1 MRIKFAGV
9 VFVAGLGFAISA
21 ATACPDEKSTA
32 KKGQSVTVA
41 ADKAKGGCGKS
52 AATLVAKLD
61 DGRSEA
67 AVKTKKGGCNK
78 PCAGKSAT
86 AGAEKFDGCGPG
98 CKCGKGAKTVADKA
112 AQPPCQGHGAKTTA
126 DKTAQPPCH
135 GAKKTADKGKGG
147 CDKPC
152 HGKGTTTASS
162 EGCPKSKKISA
173 VLASMPTMKYRV
185 NGDVLGC
192 SKRAEAIAKETG
204 KPIEYVVGE
213 EVLSGWGEANAR
225 LIALLE
231 KETETLQSMQFV
243 AGGKCHR
250 CPVTAKDVAKKAGS
264 TVAYRVGGVDF
275 EKKEDAEK
283 ALVSIR
289 EGLASIRMEYKV
301 DGKTYGCSKT
311 AGAKCKKNGKK
322 MSYVIGDEETDCEK
336 TAQLMLT
343 EAKVRKIVETAVAT
357 SFSL

>member
-1 MRIKFAGV
+1 MRIKFAGI
-9 VFVAGLGFAISA
+9 VFVVGLGFAISA
-21 ATACPDEKSTA
+21 ATACPNEKSTA
-32 KKGQSVTVA
+32 KNGQSVTVTV
-41 ADKAKGGCGKS
+41 DKAKGGCGKS
-52 AATLVAKLD
+52 VTLAAKLD

-78 PCAGKSAT
+78 PCGSKSTT
-86 AGAEKFDGCGPG
+86 AGAEKWDGCGPG
-98 CKCGKGAKTVADKA
+98 CKCGKKGAKTVADKA
-112 AQPPCQGHGAKTTA
+112 AKSPCQGHGAKTTA
-126 DKTAQPPCH
+126 DKA
-135 GAKKTADKGKGG
+135 KGG

-152 HGKGTTTASS
+152 HGKGATTASS
-162 EGCPKSKKISA
+162 EGCPKAKRIQA
-173 VLASMPTMKYRV
+173 VLAAMPALKYRV
-185 NGDVLGC
+185 NGEVTGC
-192 SKRAEAIAKETG
+192 SKSAESMAKKTG
-204 KPIEYVVGE
+204 KPIEYLVGE
-213 EVLSGWGEANAR
+213 DVLTDRGEANAR

-231 KETETLQSMQFV
+231 KEAETLQSMQFV

-283 ALVSIR
+283 ALASIR
-289 EGLASIRMEYKV
+289 ESLASVRMEYKV

-322 MSYVIGDEETDCEK
+322 LTYVIGDEETICEK
-336 TAQLMLT
+336 TAKLMLT
-343 EAKVRKIVETAVAT
+343 EAKVRKIVESAVAT